1 MDDVLPR
8 LDLALE
14 LAAELDQTRK
24 LAGLDALFDGRVER
38 AAERDVHRTLLG
50 LDALRPDERRDVPET
65 HRAHATVL
73 DLRPGVEAPRR
84 NVRRRSS
91 LLPNARRCPRRAPT

>member
-24 LAGLDALFDGRVER
+24 LAGS
-38 AAERDVHRTLLG
+38 T
-50 LDALRPDERRDVPET
+50 
-65 HRAHATVL
+65 
-73 DLRPGVEAPRR
+73 
-84 NVRRRSS
+84 RSS
-91 LLPNARRCPRRAPT
+91 TDA

>member
-1 MDDVLPR
+1 MDDVLP

-50 LDALRPDERRDVPET
+50 STPSPERTGTFR
-65 HRAHATVL
+65 
-73 DLRPGVEAPRR
+73 
-84 NVRRRSS
+84 
-91 LLPNARRCPRRAPT
+91 NARR

>member
-50 LDALRPDERRDVPET
+50 LDALAQT
-65 HRAHATVL
+65 
-73 DLRPGVEAPRR
+73 
-84 NVRRRSS
+84 
-91 LLPNARRCPRRAPT
+91 NAGTFRKRTDA